1 MTMHNHT
8 VSSAGSKTRK
18 RKRIGRGDASG
29 NGSYSGKGMKGQKS
43 RSGGGVRPGFEGGQL
58 PLIKRLPSLMFEG
71 GQLPLIKRLPSLRGF
86 TNIFKTQYHAVNLDT
101 ILKMYPN
108 GGDVSPGT
116 LVETGV
122 LKDQKLP
129 LKVLGR
135 GEINVNLKVS
145 AHKFT
150 KSAKQKIETAGGTIQ
165 VIE

>member
-1 MTMHNHT
+1 MQNHT
-8 VSSAGSKTRK
+8 LSSEGSKTRK

-29 NGSYSGKGMKGQKS
+29 NGSYSGKGMKGQNS
-43 RSGGGVRPGFEGGQL
+43 RSGGGVRPG
-58 PLIKRLPSLMFEG
+58 FEG

-101 ILKMYPN
+101 ILKVHPD
-108 GGDVSPGT
+108 GGEVSLET
-116 LVETGV
+116 LVENGV

-150 KSAKQKIETAGGTIQ
+150 KSAREKIETAGGTIQ

>member
-1 MTMHNHT
+1 MQNHT
-8 VSSAGSKTRK
+8 LSSAGSKTRK

-43 RSGGGVRPGFEGGQL
+43 RSGGGVRPG
-58 PLIKRLPSLMFEG
+58 FEG

-150 KSAKQKIETAGGTIQ
+150 KSAKQKIENAGGTIQ

>member
-1 MTMHNHT
+1 MQNHT
-8 VSSAGSKTRK
+8 LSSAGSKTRK

-43 RSGGGVRPGFEGGQL
+43 RSGGGVRPG
-58 PLIKRLPSLMFEG
+58 SEG

>member
-1 MTMHNHT
+1 MQNHT
-8 VSSAGSKTRK
+8 LSSAGSKTRK

-43 RSGGGVRPGFEGGQL
+43 RSGGGVRPG
-58 PLIKRLPSLMFEG
+58 FEG

>member
-1 MTMHNHT
+1 MQNHT
-8 VSSAGSKTRK
+8 LSSAGSKTRK

-43 RSGGGVRPGFEGGQL
+43 RSGGGVRPG
-58 PLIKRLPSLMFEG
+58 FEG

-150 KSAKQKIETAGGTIQ
+150 KSAKEKIETAGGTIQ

>member
-1 MTMHNHT
+1 MTMQNHT
-8 VSSAGSKTRK
+8 LSSAGSKTRK

-43 RSGGGVRPGFEGGQL
+43 RSGGGVRPG
-58 PLIKRLPSLMFEG
+58 FEG

-135 GEINVNLKVS
+135 GEISVNLKVS

-150 KSAKQKIETAGGTIQ
+150 KSAKEKIETAGGTIQ

>member
-1 MTMHNHT
+1 MTMQNHT
-8 VSSAGSKTRK
+8 LSSAGSKTRK

-43 RSGGGVRPGFEGGQL
+43 RSGGGVRPG
-58 PLIKRLPSLMFEG
+58 FEG

-150 KSAKQKIETAGGTIQ
+150 KSAKQKIETPGGTIQ

>member
-1 MTMHNHT
+1 
-8 VSSAGSKTRK
+8 
-18 RKRIGRGDASG
+18 
-29 NGSYSGKGMKGQKS
+29 MKGQKS
-43 RSGGGVRPGFEGGQL
+43 RSGGGVRPG
-58 PLIKRLPSLMFEG
+58 FEG

-150 KSAKQKIETAGGTIQ
+150 KSAKEKIETAGGTIQ

>member
-1 MTMHNHT
+1 MTMQNHT
-8 VSSAGSKTRK
+8 LSSAGSKTRK

-43 RSGGGVRPGFEGGQL
+43 RSGGGVRPG
-58 PLIKRLPSLMFEG
+58 FEG

-150 KSAKQKIETAGGTIQ
+150 KSAKQKNETAVGTIQ

>member
-1 MTMHNHT
+1 MTMQNHT
-8 VSSAGSKTRK
+8 LSSAGSKTRK

-58 PLIKRLPSLMFEG
+58 PLIKRLPSL
-71 GQLPLIKRLPSLRGF
+71 RGF
-86 TNIFKTQYHAVNLDT
+86 TNIFKTQYNAVNLDT

-150 KSAKQKIETAGGTIQ
+150 KSAKEKIETAGGTIQ

>member
-1 MTMHNHT
+1 MTMQNHT
-8 VSSAGSKTRK
+8 LGSAGSKTRK

-43 RSGGGVRPGFEGGQL
+43 RSGGGVRPG
-58 PLIKRLPSLMFEG
+58 FEG

-145 AHKFT
+145 AHKLT
-150 KSAKQKIETAGGTIQ
+150 KSAKEKIETAGGTIQ